1 MGKIE
6 GNPAVARYAAVQKE
20 YQKQQQNNRYNTV
33 SAQAGSRAWQPEYQ
47 NDVSARHYEIASW
60 LQEMGTLG
68 ETSTSDTTGT
78 ATGQTGGQ
86 NSALLAKEVAAAEKA
101 AEEAAVAEAEEE
113 ETKWPWESDEEV
125 SKKETELERL
135 QSMLERI
142 REKRAEKQSSA
153 RKPLRYK
160 YSRVSSA
167 IRGAKTVMQAS
178 NALVKANSSLSQLR
192 RQAASGNYNE
202 SEVAMA
208 QTHAR
213 KMVRTARM
221 KLRNIKSESNQKNS
235 NTLAKDHA
243 NAKMN
248 TAVKRVRAEKKLEVI
263 QQKDREMLK
272 LQKLIQRKE
281 TIYKNKHRRKENW
294 DLMEADMEYLRRRIE
309 YLKNQDE
316 NSSARENPAFAI
328 SANETEVFTSAEQ
341 SGILEG
347 AAAMDAIDPAAAV
360 EAAVETAV
368 KGDML

>member
-1 MGKIE
+1 MGIIE
-6 GNPAVARYAAVQKE
+6 GNSAVARYAAVQKE
-20 YQKQQQNNRYNTV
+20 YQKQQNSQNNAV
-33 SAQAGSRAWQPEYQ
+33 SNQTGSRTWQPAYQ

-78 ATGQTGGQ
+78 DATQ
-86 NSALLAKEVAAAEKA
+86 SAQDGLLSEEALA
-101 AEEAAVAEAEEE
+101 AEEAVVDEEE
-113 ETKWPWESDEEV
+113 ETKWPWELDDEV

-135 QSMLERI
+135 QKMLERWK
-142 REKRAEKQSSA
+142 EKRAEQKSSA

-167 IRGAKTVMQAS
+167 IRGAKTMMQAS

-221 KLRNIKSESNQKNS
+221 KLRNIKAESNQKNN

-248 TAVKRVRAEKKLEVI
+248 TAVKRVRAQKKLDVM

-281 TIYKNKHRRKENW
+281 AMFKNKHRRKENW

-309 YLKNQDE
+309 YLKNQNE
-316 NSSARENPAFAI
+316 NSSTTENPAFAI
-328 SANETEVFTSAEQ
+328 SANETEVFTSADQ

-360 EAAVETAV
+360 EAAVETATT
-368 KGDML
+368 GDVL